1 MVPLAKGQRSKP
13 LRSLRPLWFNKPIP
27 DDYEKSMDQDA
38 FRKTYREVNEI
49 YCAFEKSVLTN
60 ECRCG
65 QAERFCIAEREGV
78 HCRAQDRQM
87 RCLRWLELLREQAR
101 FALRADEERRL
112 LPHGK
117 AIRLQVG
124 GMRGLSKVLDTEH
137 HDATTIGNVD
147 DLLTE
152 AERQFGVLEKLPY
165 SVIMREVAA
174 YQVRRRSRRRT

>member
-1 MVPLAKGQRSKP
+1 
-13 LRSLRPLWFNKPIP
+13 
-27 DDYEKSMDQDA
+27 MDQDA
-38 FRKTYREVNEI
+38 FRKTYREVNEV

-60 ECRCG
+60 ECRCS

-78 HCRAQDRQM
+78 HCRAQDRQA

-124 GMRGLSKVLDTEH
+124 GMRGLMKVLDRADPTSK
-137 HDATTIGNVD
+137 TVD
-147 DLLTE
+147 DVDGMLAQ
-152 AERQFGVLEKLPY
+152 AEKQFKNLENAPF
-165 SVIMREVAA
+165 SEIMREVAS
-174 YQVRRRSRRRT
+174 YQVRKRSRRRR

>member
-1 MVPLAKGQRSKP
+1 
-13 LRSLRPLWFNKPIP
+13 
-27 DDYEKSMDQDA
+27 MDQDA
-38 FRKTYREVNEI
+38 FRKTYREVNEV

-60 ECRCG
+60 ECRCS

-78 HCRAQDRQM
+78 HCRAQDRQA

-124 GMRGLSKVLDTEH
+124 GMRGLMKVLDRADPTSK
-137 HDATTIGNVD
+137 TVD
-147 DLLTE
+147 DVDGMLAQ
-152 AERQFGVLEKLPY
+152 AEKQFKNLENAPF
-165 SVIMREVAA
+165 SEIMREVAA
-174 YQVRRRSRRRT
+174 YQVRKRSRRRR